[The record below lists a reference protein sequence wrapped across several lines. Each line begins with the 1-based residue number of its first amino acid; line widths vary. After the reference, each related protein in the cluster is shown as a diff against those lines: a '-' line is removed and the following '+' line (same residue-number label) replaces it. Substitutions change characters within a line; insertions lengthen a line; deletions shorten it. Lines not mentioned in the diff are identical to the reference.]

1 MLTGNLL
8 DNQPVLAFVII
19 VATLHNGST
28 VFCASIAGA
37 VGNWLEVVECIETL
51 NGNGP
56 ADLEELVVVQSGQ
69 MLLQSGVV
77 NSRAEGISMCKE
89 VRGCSTLSHQVSGS
103 INDTLCALNCNFE
116 R

>member
-1 MLTGNLL
+1 M
-8 DNQPVLAFVII
+8 
-19 VATLHNGST
+19 
-28 VFCASIAGA
+28 
-37 VGNWLEVVECIETL
+37 VECIETL

-89 VRGCSTLSHQVSGS
+89 VRGCGNCVSAS
-103 INDTLCALNCNFE
+103 ISDTLCTLNCNFE